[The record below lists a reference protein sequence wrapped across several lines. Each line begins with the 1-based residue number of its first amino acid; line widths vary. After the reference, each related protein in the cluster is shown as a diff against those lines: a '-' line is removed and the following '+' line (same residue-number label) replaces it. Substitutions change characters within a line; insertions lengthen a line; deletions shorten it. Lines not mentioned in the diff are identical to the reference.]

1 MEKTALDEALDLEL
15 SDLVVK
21 KEKMKRFFFI
31 YI

>member
-21 KEKMKRFFFI
+21 KKKMKRFFFI
-31 YI
+31 YF